1 MRGVTKLLI
10 HIRWQKWLKRLKF
23 LLLFLVL
30 TILIQRMV
38 MVWIDWI
45 DPHSGRQEPKSYAIK
60 VIGEAHESSEE
71 ASMLERLKL
80 FFWFG
85 Q

>member
-1 MRGVTKLLI
+1 
-10 HIRWQKWLKRLKF
+10 
-23 LLLFLVL
+23 
-30 TILIQRMV
+30 